1 MENTQQVEIT
11 LDDIMSQSME
21 QVEITEVENKEIT
34 LDNLLETPKE
44 EKEVVAETPI
54 TEELPKQEESQTKTT
69 VWGEL
74 IKDHLEEGEWKDAI
88 LNIDGKEVKLSELED
103 VDKKTYKRIQQTFD
117 QKKKEEEKG
126 KYLSTEGLTEEDIKL
141 FELKKKGE
149 DISEYLRFE
158 QEYVH
163 PLKNLDLD
171 DERVQ
176 EDLVRRNLAY
186 KGDDPEEIDL
196 KIELYKKKLI
206 LDTKAGEAVK
216 LVDDLYKKT
225 VNEKIEQRNKEI
237 AEYEAKQKEAK
248 KAAID
253 KYKEFGLDEKIY
265 KPLVDAGFK
274 VENGLT
280 EADKIY
286 FNAKNDN
293 PELFAKAVYLLKN
306 PKQFEEFF
314 GTKIKNQSALEN
326 ISIISTID
334 KKVSTA
340 EQEQTKKNAWDDI
353 IIEVK

>member
-11 LDDIMSQSME
+11 LDDIMNQSME
-21 QVEITEVENKEIT
+21 QVETTEVENKEIT
-34 LDNLLETPKE
+34 LDTLLETPKE
-44 EKEVVAETPI
+44 EAVVAETPK
-54 TEELPKQEESQTKTT
+54 TEELPKQEDTQTKTT

-74 IKDHLEEGEWKDAI
+74 IKDHLEDGEWKDAI
-88 LNIDGKEVKLSELED
+88 LNIDGKEVKLSELEE

-117 QKKKEEEKG
+117 QKKKEEDKG

-196 KIELYKKKLI
+196 KIELYKKRLI
-206 LDTKAGEAVK
+206 LDVKAEEAVK

-225 VNEKIEQRNKEI
+225 VNEKVEERNKEI
-237 AEYEAKQKEAK
+237 AEYEVKQKEAK
-248 KAAID
+248 KATIE
-253 KYKEFGLDEKIY
+253 KYKEFGLDEKTY
-265 KPLVDAGFK
+265 KPLLEAGFK
-274 VENGLT
+274 VDNGLT

-293 PELFAKAVYLLKN
+293 PELFAKVLYLLKN
-306 PKQFEEFF
+306 PKQYEEFF

-340 EQEQTKKNAWDDI
+340 EQEQTKKDAWDDI